1 MGTLPIENPKAKE
14 YKEYKVHIKEILCKT
29 VEIRAKSLERAME
42 IARERYKNESY
53 VLTADDYSSTE
64 IQAESYD
71 GSKYT
76 GWEDL

>member
-1 MGTLPIENPKAKE
+1 MGTLPIENPKAK
-14 YKEYKVHIKEILCKT
+14 KYKVHIKEILCKT

-53 VLTADDYSSTE
+53 VLTADDYSNTE
-64 IQAESYD
+64 IQVESYD